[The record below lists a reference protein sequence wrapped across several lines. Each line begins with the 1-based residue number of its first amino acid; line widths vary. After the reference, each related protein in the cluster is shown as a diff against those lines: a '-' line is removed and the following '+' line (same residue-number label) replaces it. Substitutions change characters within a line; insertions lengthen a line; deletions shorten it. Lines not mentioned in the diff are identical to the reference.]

1 MRNAISP
8 RNRFPLLALA
18 CSAVFACPDARAQA
32 AKGDGLEEII
42 VTAKRRVEDIQTAS
56 LSAKVLNQD
65 LLENKGVVDLYALQ
79 YAAPAVTVTQYGSAN
94 VFNIRGLGRSQV
106 DIDVP
111 SGVVIYRDGT
121 PTLAGY
127 FQNEPYFDM
136 ESVEVYRGPQG
147 TFVGKN
153 AAGGAVFINT
163 NDPRLDE
170 FDGSVEVGAGDY
182 EWLEATGIV
191 NIPMG
196 DTAALRLGYRH
207 AERDHFYDAI
217 IGDYT
222 GNPGEVDNNSYRL
235 GLLWQPSDSFSGM
248 LKIDYHDLDFG
259 GNPTTVFGEEPLGV
273 VEQYANFAYT
283 DESTR
288 AVLDLKY
295 TFANGITLSSLT
307 GYQDIESVNNLDLNA
322 TVSPPTPTNI
332 YIFNSRIDAE
342 FWSQEFNLVSPDD
355 QAFTWALGLF
365 WQSQDSEIPSWEEGG
380 FNFIG
385 GPFYPNLAFPW
396 FTSPWDNEEEDRA
409 VFAHGRYKLTDQVE
423 LEAGVRYSEY
433 ERDQFTNFEFGFGN
447 TPPFIPFATPGG
459 DRQSIEEDDV
469 DWQVALN
476 WEASAMHYLYGLI
489 SSGHVSGGINI
500 FPIAVNGVQTFLEYD
515 PMEVIN
521 YEAGWKARL
530 ADDQFHTQLSVYY
543 ETFDDY
549 QANFSEFN
557 SSVPGLNNPTLR
569 NAETESTVW
578 GIEFSGQARF
588 GNFALDFG
596 LAYMETELGTF
607 SDVRD
612 PFRFVDNENN
622 TTGEPI
628 PDGIGDDNNG
638 DGVPDDVVNLSG
650 AHVPFSPEF
659 TGNIGMAYDIEFGDY
674 TLTPRVDFS
683 HQDETQA
690 ALWPDPQVTLEERD
704 LINAQLTFGPDS
716 GTWSAVLWGTNITD
730 EHYVSGIQNNG
741 SLYYAAPPRQYGL
754 RVKFNFG
761 Q

>member
-1 MRNAISP
+1 MRNAISL
-8 RNRFPLLALA
+8 RQAVPLLAMA
-18 CSAVFACPDARAQA
+18 CSAALYGAEVRAQA
-32 AKGDGLEEII
+32 AANDDLEEII
-42 VTAKRRVEDIQTAS
+42 VTAKRRSEDLQTAS
-56 LSAKVLNQD
+56 LSATVLNQD

-136 ESVEVYRGPQG
+136 ESIEVYRGPQG

-163 NDPRLDE
+163 NDPKLGE
-170 FDGSVEVGAGDY
+170 ELDGSVELGGGDY
-182 EWLEATGIV
+182 SSYEATGIV

-196 DTAALRLGYRH
+196 ETAALRLGYRH

-217 IGDYT
+217 TGDYT
-222 GNPGEVDNNSYRL
+222 GHPGEVDNNSYRL
-235 GLLWQPSDSFSGM
+235 GLLWQPSDSFSAT
-248 LKIDYHDLDFG
+248 LKVDYHDLDFG
-259 GNPTTVFGEEPLGV
+259 GNPTTVFGQEPLGV

-288 AVLDLKY
+288 AVLDLQY
-295 TFANGITLSSLT
+295 EFGNGITLSSLS

-322 TVSPPTPTNI
+322 TISPPVPTNI
-332 YIFNSRIDAE
+332 YIFNSRIDAQ
-342 FWSQEFNLVSPDD
+342 FYSQEFNLLSPDD
-355 QAFTWALGLF
+355 QPFTWTLGLF
-365 WQSQDSEIPSWEEGG
+365 WQKQDSDIPTWEKGG

-385 GPFYPNLAFPW
+385 GPLYPNLDFPW
-396 FTSPWDNEEEDRA
+396 FTTPWENEEEDRA
-409 VFAHGRYKLTDQVE
+409 IFAHGRYRITDQVE
-423 LEAGVRYSEY
+423 LEAGVRYGEY
-433 ERDQFTNFEFGFGN
+433 ERDQFVNYTVGDGLS
-447 TPPFIPFATPGG
+447 PPLFPLVTPGG
-459 DRQSIEEDDV
+459 DRQSLEEDDV
-469 DWQVALN
+469 DWQVAVN
-476 WEASAMHYLYGLI
+476 WDVNAMHYLYGLV

-500 FPIAVNGVQTFLEYD
+500 FPPFLVYD
-515 PMEVIN
+515 PMEVVN

-530 ADDQFHTQLSVYY
+530 VDDQFHTQLSVYY

-549 QANFSEFN
+549 QANFSEFT
-557 SSVPGLNNPTLR
+557 VPGINNPTNR

-578 GIEFSGQARF
+578 GVEFSGQARF

-596 LAYMETELGTF
+596 LAYMDTELGNF

-612 PFRFVDNENN
+612 PFRFVDNVNN
-622 TTGEPI
+622 VTGVP
-628 PDGIGDDNNG
+628 PGDGISDDADGN
-638 DGVPDDVVNLSG
+638 GVPDDVVNLSG
-650 AHVPFSPEF
+650 AKVPFSPEF
-659 TGNIGMAYDIEFGDY
+659 TGNIGLAYDIEFGEY

-716 GTWSAVLWGTNITD
+716 ARWSAVLWGTNITD
-730 EHYVSGIQNNG
+730 EHYISGIQNNG
-741 SLYYAAPPRQYGL
+741 SLYYAAPPAQYGL
-754 RVKFNFG
+754 RVKFNF
-761 Q
+761 

>member
-1 MRNAISP
+1 MRNAISL
-8 RNRFPLLALA
+8 RNRFPLLAMA
-18 CSAVFACPDARAQA
+18 CSAALVRPDGQAQA
-32 AKGDGLEEII
+32 QGTGLEEII
-42 VTAKRRVEDIQTAS
+42 VTAKRRSEDLQTTS
-56 LSAKVLNQD
+56 ISATVLNQD
-65 LLENKGVVDLYALQ
+65 LLESKGVTDLFALQ

-136 ESVEVYRGPQG
+136 KSVEVYRGPQG

-163 NDPRLDE
+163 NDPELGE
-170 FDGSVEVGAGDY
+170 FDGSVELGAGDY
-182 EWLEATGIV
+182 SAYEATGIV

-196 DTAALRLGYRH
+196 ETAALRLAYRH
-207 AERDHFYDAI
+207 NERDHFYDAI

-222 GNPGEVDNNSYRL
+222 GHPGEVDNNSYRL
-235 GLLWQPSDSFSGM
+235 GLLWQPSDSFSAM
-248 LKIDYHDLDFG
+248 LKVDYHDLDFG
-259 GNPTTVFGEEPLGV
+259 GNPTTVFGEEPLGT
-273 VEQYANFAYT
+273 VEQFANFAYT

-288 AVLDLKY
+288 AVLDLQYK
-295 TFANGITLSSLT
+295 FANGITLSSLT

-322 TVSPPTPTNI
+322 TISPPVFSNI

-342 FWSQEFNLVSPDD
+342 FYSQEFNLLSPDD
-355 QAFTWALGLF
+355 QTFTWALGLF
-365 WQSQDSEIPSWEEGG
+365 WQKQDSEIPSWEEGG

-396 FTSPWDNEEEDRA
+396 FTTPWDNEEEDRA
-409 VFAHGRYKLTDQVE
+409 VFAHGRYGITDQVE

-433 ERDQFTNFEFGFGN
+433 ERDQFTNFEFGFGD

-469 DWQVALN
+469 DWQVAVN
-476 WEASAMHYLYGLI
+476 WDVSAMHYLYGLV

-500 FPIAVNGVQTFLEYD
+500 FPTFPESPTVPVFVEYD

-549 QANFSEFN
+549 QANFSEFET
-557 SSVPGLNNPTLR
+557 SLPGLNNPTLR

-578 GIEFSGQARF
+578 GVEFSGQARF
-588 GNFALDFG
+588 GNLALDFG
-596 LAYMETELGTF
+596 LAYMESELGTF
-607 SDVRD
+607 SDIRD
-612 PFRFVDNENN
+612 PFRFIDVENN
-622 TTGEPI
+622 ETGVPT
-628 PDGIGDDNNG
+628 PDGVGDDNNG
-638 DGVPDDVVNLSG
+638 DGIPDDVVNLSG
-650 AHVPFSPEF
+650 AKVPFSPEF
-659 TGNIGMAYDIEFGDY
+659 TGNIGLAYDIEFGEY

-716 GTWSAVLWGTNITD
+716 GSWSAVLWGTNITD
-730 EHYVSGIQNNG
+730 EHYISGIQNNG
-741 SLYYAAPPRQYGL
+741 SLYYAAPPAQYGL
-754 RVKFNFG
+754 RVKFNF
-761 Q
+761 